1 MRRASIARFSLPPSN
16 LTGGMLNFAGGV
28 RLEMQMNPS
37 FSRPMRHLFAGVAA
51 FSLLGLAPAAAETY
65 KLLANLDGASEVPP
79 NAAKG
84 TGSLSATYDTTTK
97 KLTWTVSYSGLTG
110 AAVAAHFHGPAG
122 PGKDAPVEVPVSTGP
137 SPLQGSATLTPAQEK
152 DLLDGN
158 VYFNIHTQ
166 ANPKGEIRGQVSKAE
181 PG

>member
-1 MRRASIARFSLPPSN
+1 MSRFFTRVARYRN
-16 LTGGMLNFAGGV
+16 LLAT
-28 RLEMQMNPS
+28 
-37 FSRPMRHLFAGVAA
+37 AA
-51 FSLLGLAPAAAETY
+51 AVSVLGLSPAWAETY
-65 KLLANLDGASEVPP
+65 TLIASLNGASEVPS
-79 NAAKG
+79 NSTTG
-84 TGSLSATYDTTTK
+84 TGSLTATYDTTTK
-97 KLTWTVSYSGLTG
+97 KLAWTVTYSGLTG

-122 PGKDAPVEVPVSTGP
+122 PGKDAPVEVPVMVGP

>member
-1 MRRASIARFSLPPSN
+1 MSRFFTRVARYRN
-16 LTGGMLNFAGGV
+16 LLVTAGAVGML
-28 RLEMQMNPS
+28 
-37 FSRPMRHLFAGVAA
+37 
-51 FSLLGLAPAAAETY
+51 GLSPAWAETY
-65 KLLANLDGASEVPP
+65 TLIASLNGASEVPS
-79 NAAKG
+79 NSTTG
-84 TGSLSATYDTTTK
+84 TGSLTATYDTTTK
-97 KLTWTVSYSGLTG
+97 KLAWTVTYSGLTG

-122 PGKDAPVEVPVSTGP
+122 PGKDAPVEVPVTVGP

>member
-1 MRRASIARFSLPPSN
+1 MSRFFTRVARYRN
-16 LTGGMLNFAGGV
+16 LLVTAAAVGML
-28 RLEMQMNPS
+28 
-37 FSRPMRHLFAGVAA
+37 
-51 FSLLGLAPAAAETY
+51 GLSPAWAETY
-65 KLLANLDGASEVPP
+65 TLIASLNGASEVPS
-79 NAAKG
+79 NSTTG
-84 TGSLSATYDTTTK
+84 TGSLTATYDTTTK
-97 KLTWTVSYSGLTG
+97 KLAWTVTYSGLTG

-122 PGKDAPVEVPVSTGP
+122 PGKDAPVEVPVMVGP

>member
-1 MRRASIARFSLPPSN
+1 MSRFFTRVARYRN
-16 LTGGMLNFAGGV
+16 LLAKAG
-28 RLEMQMNPS
+28 
-37 FSRPMRHLFAGVAA
+37 AVAM
-51 FSLLGLAPAAAETY
+51 LGLSPAWAETY
-65 KLLANLDGASEVPP
+65 TLIASLNGASEVPS
-79 NAAKG
+79 NSTTG
-84 TGSLSATYDTTTK
+84 TGSLTATYDTTTK
-97 KLTWTVSYSGLTG
+97 KLAWTVTYSGLTG

-122 PGKDAPVEVPVSTGP
+122 PGKDAPVEVPVMVGP

>member
-1 MRRASIARFSLPPSN
+1 MSRFFTRVTRHRN
-16 LTGGMLNFAGGV
+16 LFVT
-28 RLEMQMNPS
+28 
-37 FSRPMRHLFAGVAA
+37 AA
-51 FSLLGLAPAAAETY
+51 AVTLLGLSPAWAETY
-65 KLLANLDGASEVPP
+65 NLIASLSGASEVPS
-79 NAAKG
+79 NSTKG
-84 TGSLSATYDTTTK
+84 TGSVTATYDTTTK
-97 KLTWTVSYSGLTG
+97 KLAWTVTYSGLTG
-110 AAVAAHFHGPAG
+110 TAVAAHFHGPAA
-122 PGKDAPVEVPVSTGP
+122 PGKDAPVEVPVTIGP

>member
-1 MRRASIARFSLPPSN
+1 MSRFFTRVARYRN
-16 LTGGMLNFAGGV
+16 LLVTAGAVGML
-28 RLEMQMNPS
+28 
-37 FSRPMRHLFAGVAA
+37 
-51 FSLLGLAPAAAETY
+51 GLSPAWAETY
-65 KLLANLDGASEVPP
+65 TLIASLNGASEVPS
-79 NAAKG
+79 NSTTG
-84 TGSLSATYDTTTK
+84 TGSLTATYDTTTK
-97 KLTWTVSYSGLTG
+97 KLAWTVTYSGLTG

-122 PGKDAPVEVPVSTGP
+122 PGKDAPVEVPVMVGP

>member
-1 MRRASIARFSLPPSN
+1 MSRFFTRVARHRN
-16 LTGGMLNFAGGV
+16 LFVT
-28 RLEMQMNPS
+28 
-37 FSRPMRHLFAGVAA
+37 AA
-51 FSLLGLAPAAAETY
+51 AVVLLGLSPASAETY
-65 KLLANLDGASEVPP
+65 SLIASLKGASEVPS
-79 NAAKG
+79 NSTTG
-84 TGSLSATYDTTTK
+84 TGSLTATYDTTTK
-97 KLTWTVSYSGLTG
+97 KLAWTVTYAGLTG

-122 PGKDAPVEVPVSTGP
+122 PGKDAPVEVPVTIGP

-158 VYFNIHTQ
+158 VYFNIHTE